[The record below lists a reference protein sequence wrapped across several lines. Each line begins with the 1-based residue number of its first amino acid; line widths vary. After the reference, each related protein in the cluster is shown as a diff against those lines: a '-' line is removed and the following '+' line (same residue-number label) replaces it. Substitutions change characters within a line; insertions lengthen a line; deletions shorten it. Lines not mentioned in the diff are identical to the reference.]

1 MTSDNPI
8 RIGGGSA
15 FFIDSAQAV
24 PQLLDAGVDYIILDY
39 LAEGAM
45 GLLGRMKLA
54 DPASGFPSDFMDVHI
69 GPFLAR
75 IAETGTKIVAN
86 AGGVNPAG
94 LVGVLRARIAE
105 LGLELNVSCIAGDD
119 LMGRSLPD
127 LPEGLTSVNAYLGAF
142 PIAHALAQ
150 GADIV
155 ITGRVVDSALALG
168 PLIKEFGWGATDFA
182 KLSGGTVAGHLIE
195 CGAQVTG
202 GTFTDWRLV
211 EGWANIGSPIAECY
225 EDGSCII
232 TKPEGTGGLVSIG
245 TVAEQMLYEVG
256 DPQAY
261 FGPDVTVD
269 FTTVELEQLGPD
281 RVRVTGATGHP
292 PTDTL
297 KVCATYDDGWRG
309 VAYQPIIGPAA
320 AEKAQKQAAAL
331 FERGSL
337 MLRAGGMADWRRTEL
352 VVIGGGEEVI
362 AKLIVEHD
370 EAAGAGLFV
379 REQFAAISAMAPGTT
394 IGFGAQVQ
402 PCTGLVSFLVPK
414 GDVQATVDGVIFDP
428 KILPGTGRWREATEG
443 PGATSSNLRRT
454 IAAQPAPSI
463 ASGPQLAGW
472 PAPGKPPSG
481 ARSGEDL
488 TIADLAYTRSGEKG
502 ETINIAVIAR
512 QPDYLP
518 HLRAVLTEAA
528 IAEWFSDLAPTRV
541 TIYDVPGIHALNI
554 VLEGALPGGIN
565 ASQRLDAGA
574 KGVGQRLLGL
584 VVSTA
589 PETDTVNSSFQT

>member
-1 MTSDNPI
+1 MTSDKVI

-15 FFIDSAQAV
+15 FFIDSALAV
-24 PQLLDAGVDYIILDY
+24 PQLLSAGMDYIILDY

-45 GLLGRMKLA
+45 GLMGRMRLG
-54 DPASGFPSDFMDVHI
+54 DPEGGFPGDFMDVHI
-69 GPFLAR
+69 GPMLPQ
-75 IAETGTKIVAN
+75 IAQTETKIVAN
-86 AGGVNPAG
+86 AGAVNPVG
-94 LVGVLRARIAE
+94 LAKVLRSKIAE
-105 LGLELNVSCIAGDD
+105 LGLSLKVACIAGDC
-119 LMGRSLPD
+119 LMDRLADFADTRDMFTGGAFPTK
-127 LPEGLTSVNAYLGAF
+127 GVTSANAYLGAF
-142 PIAHALAQ
+142 PIAHALAA

-168 PLIKEFGWGATDFA
+168 PLIHELGWGPDDLDSLAA
-182 KLSGGTVAGHLIE
+182 GTLAGHLIE

-202 GTFTDWRLV
+202 GTFTDWREV
-211 EGWANIGSPIAECY
+211 EGWANIGSPIAECHA
-225 EDGSCII
+225 DGSCII

-256 DPQAY
+256 DPSAY
-261 FGPDVTVD
+261 IVPDVVVD
-269 FTTVELEQLGPD
+269 FSTVTLQQVGEH

-297 KVCATYDDGWRG
+297 KACATYDDGWRG

-320 AEKAQKQAAAL
+320 VEKAEKQAAAL

-337 MLRAGGMADWRRTEL
+337 MLRARGMADWRRTEL
-352 VVIGGGEEVI
+352 VIIGSGEEVI

-370 EAAGAGLFV
+370 DALAAGMFV

-402 PCTGLVSFLVPK
+402 PCMGLVSFLVPK
-414 GDVQATVDGVIFDP
+414 AEVQATVDGVEFDP

-443 PGATSSNLRRT
+443 SVEARIKPQKVST
-454 IAAQPAPSI
+454 AQPGPSV
-463 ASGPQLAGW
+463 SLRE
-472 PAPGKPPSG
+472 PPP
-481 ARSGEDL
+481 RSGEEL

-502 ETINIAVIAR
+502 ESINIAVIAR

-518 HLRAVLTEAA
+518 HLRAALTEAA
-528 IAEWFSDLAPTRV
+528 IADWFPDLAPSRV

-565 ASQRLDAGA
+565 ASQRLDAAA

-584 VVSTA
+584 VVVT
-589 PETDTVNSSFQT
+589 QT